1 MDDVERLAVS
11 CKEPNNCDFEGDTF
25 CGWENVK
32 NTDKF
37 DWEITSGPSSNA
49 FLSGPLTD
57 HTLGTD
63 DGSYGYIDTNKQRKL
78 NDTAVLISH
87 SMTDTGSSGMCFEF
101 FYHMFGDGIGT
112 LTVYLQK
119 EGFQPI
125 PMWTLSGQQQ
135 DDWFQGKVGFIVN
148 SDHSILIEA
157 KINQNDEGDIGI
169 DDLSITNGYCPTYP
183 AYAVPPNSLTTVQP
197 VVTTGVT
204 TPPRPVTAYDCDFES
219 DTCSSWNIVSKPE
232 LSWTRVQGPAASQQ
246 DAHNPLFDHTGSQSN
261 GYYLLLQP
269 NTSIPFPN
277 ANISSQFRSTA
288 MNNNRQCLEFWY
300 FIYGSHAGTLSVEK
314 LSGSSFS
321 QLRWTTTGGKGYEWY
336 HAQVNLQSSTSN
348 PTQFTIAI
356 EGTWSANN
364 RGSIAIDDITLLNGT
379 CRTTTDQCDF
389 DSDDSIC
396 GFQNGPAG
404 QFNWIRGLASAVQQ
418 GVNPNV
424 DHTTQTDTGYYMLA
438 EGKNRNAN
446 DRALLLTPVQDRTTG
461 SCLHFWYFLH
471 SISKIMQLKVSL
483 SPPGPTS
490 WIFGGSFDNRWLY
503 TQVNIQSPS
512 QPWQAV
518 FEAQVLTQNP
528 DASIAIDD
536 VSITRGLCPKPGDC
550 TFENDLCGWTTN
562 DLDTDID
569 WIIGQGMHAFGTGPQ
584 YDHTTN
590 QAQGKYLMIE
600 TLWPTLPGDR
610 ARLHSVV
617 FDATNGDA
625 KCFRFWFHMYGDSIG
640 TLNVYLFDG
649 SYTRIWSLSGNRG
662 NQWYEG
668 QVSYVSMVPHQL
680 IVEAI
685 AGNDSLGTIAIDD
698 FTFTTSNC
706 SIRPIDTTV
715 STIGTTLPSTL
726 LTTTT
731 RYTDPLTTTT
741 SSTDSLTTSYIDPLT
756 ATTRV
761 SATESIG
768 IVTTIID
775 TARTTEATSSGML
788 TTTSSIAQIT
798 TTTYTE
804 CAQYACFNDGIC
816 KPSSTQVRKPICE
829 CKPGFHGPLCENK
842 ETSLINNNLGA
853 ILGGVFGGLTAIA
866 LVIVGYIYLS
876 SKKRAA
882 RIAATSAQLT
892 NSLPNGSTKNPA
904 YNETPITDA

>member
-63 DGSYGYIDTNKQRKL
+63 DGSYGYIDTNQQRKL

-125 PMWTLSGQQQ
+125 PMWTLSGQQE
-135 DDWFQGKVGFIVN
+135 DYWFQGKVGFIVN

-157 KINQNDEGDIGI
+157 KITQNEEGNIGI

-269 NTSIPFPN
+269 NTSIPFPST
-277 ANISSQFRSTA
+277 NISSQFRSTT

-300 FIYGSHAGTLSVEK
+300 FMYGSKVGTLNVAKVASP
-314 LSGSSFS
+314 FS

-336 HAQVNLQSSTSN
+336 HAQVNLQSLTSN
-348 PTQFTIAI
+348 PTQFNILI

-364 RGSIAIDDITLLNGT
+364 RGSIAIDDITFLNGT
-379 CRTTTDQCDF
+379 CQTLPNQCDF
-389 DSDDSIC
+389 DSDNSIC

-446 DRALLLTPVQDRTTG
+446 DRALLLIPVQDRTTG
-461 SCLHFWYFLH
+461 SCLHFWYSLYG
-471 SISKIMQLKVSL
+471 ISKKMQLKVYL
-483 SPPGPTS
+483 SPTDSYS
-490 WIFGGSFDNRWLY
+490 WIFDGSFINRWLY

-512 QPWQAV
+512 QSWQAV

-528 DASIAIDD
+528 DASTAIDD

-550 TFENDLCGWTTN
+550 TFETDLCGWTTN
-562 DLDTDID
+562 DID
-569 WIIGQGMHAFGTGPQ
+569 ADMDWVIGQGIHALGTGPQ

-590 QAQGKYLMIE
+590 TAQGKYLMIE

-662 NQWYEG
+662 
-668 QVSYVSMVPHQL
+668 
-680 IVEAI
+680 
-685 AGNDSLGTIAIDD
+685 
-698 FTFTTSNC
+698 
-706 SIRPIDTTV
+706 
-715 STIGTTLPSTL
+715 
-726 LTTTT
+726 
-731 RYTDPLTTTT
+731 
-741 SSTDSLTTSYIDPLT
+741 
-756 ATTRV
+756 
-761 SATESIG
+761 
-768 IVTTIID
+768 
-775 TARTTEATSSGML
+775 
-788 TTTSSIAQIT
+788 
-798 TTTYTE
+798 
-804 CAQYACFNDGIC
+804 
-816 KPSSTQVRKPICE
+816 
-829 CKPGFHGPLCENK
+829 
-842 ETSLINNNLGA
+842 
-853 ILGGVFGGLTAIA
+853 
-866 LVIVGYIYLS
+866 
-876 SKKRAA
+876 
-882 RIAATSAQLT
+882 
-892 NSLPNGSTKNPA
+892 
-904 YNETPITDA
+904 

>member
-1 MDDVERLAVS
+1 
-11 CKEPNNCDFEGDTF
+11 
-25 CGWENVK
+25 
-32 NTDKF
+32 
-37 DWEITSGPSSNA
+37 
-49 FLSGPLTD
+49 
-57 HTLGTD
+57 
-63 DGSYGYIDTNKQRKL
+63 
-78 NDTAVLISH
+78 
-87 SMTDTGSSGMCFEF
+87 
-101 FYHMFGDGIGT
+101 
-112 LTVYLQK
+112 
-119 EGFQPI
+119 
-125 PMWTLSGQQQ
+125 
-135 DDWFQGKVGFIVN
+135 
-148 SDHSILIEA
+148 
-157 KINQNDEGDIGI
+157 
-169 DDLSITNGYCPTYP
+169 
-183 AYAVPPNSLTTVQP
+183 
-197 VVTTGVT
+197 
-204 TPPRPVTAYDCDFES
+204 
-219 DTCSSWNIVSKPE
+219 
-232 LSWTRVQGPAASQQ
+232 
-246 DAHNPLFDHTGSQSN
+246 
-261 GYYLLLQP
+261 
-269 NTSIPFPN
+269 
-277 ANISSQFRSTA
+277 
-288 MNNNRQCLEFWY
+288 
-300 FIYGSHAGTLSVEK
+300 
-314 LSGSSFS
+314 
-321 QLRWTTTGGKGYEWY
+321 
-336 HAQVNLQSSTSN
+336 
-348 PTQFTIAI
+348 
-356 EGTWSANN
+356 
-364 RGSIAIDDITLLNGT
+364 
-379 CRTTTDQCDF
+379 
-389 DSDDSIC
+389 
-396 GFQNGPAG
+396 
-404 QFNWIRGLASAVQQ
+404 
-418 GVNPNV
+418 
-424 DHTTQTDTGYYMLA
+424 
-438 EGKNRNAN
+438 
-446 DRALLLTPVQDRTTG
+446 
-461 SCLHFWYFLH
+461 
-471 SISKIMQLKVSL
+471 
-483 SPPGPTS
+483 
-490 WIFGGSFDNRWLY
+490 
-503 TQVNIQSPS
+503 
-512 QPWQAV
+512 
-518 FEAQVLTQNP
+518 
-528 DASIAIDD
+528 
-536 VSITRGLCPKPGDC
+536 
-550 TFENDLCGWTTN
+550 
-562 DLDTDID
+562 
-569 WIIGQGMHAFGTGPQ
+569 
-584 YDHTTN
+584 
-590 QAQGKYLMIE
+590 
-600 TLWPTLPGDR
+600 
-610 ARLHSVV
+610 
-617 FDATNGDA
+617 
-625 KCFRFWFHMYGDSIG
+625 YGDSIG

-816 KPSSTQVRKPICE
+816 KPSSTQVRKQICE